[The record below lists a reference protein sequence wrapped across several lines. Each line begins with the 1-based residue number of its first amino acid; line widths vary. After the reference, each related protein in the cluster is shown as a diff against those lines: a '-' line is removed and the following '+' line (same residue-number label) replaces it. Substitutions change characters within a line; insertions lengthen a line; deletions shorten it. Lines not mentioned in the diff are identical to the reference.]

1 MLRGKRYN
9 KLSVKVDKTKV
20 YGVEDAAKLVK
31 ELATTKFDE
40 SVEVHVRLGI
50 DVKKTDQMVRGVVAL
65 PHGIGK
71 SKKVAVFAEGEK
83 DKEAREAGADLVG
96 GMELVDQ
103 IKQTGACDFDIAV
116 ATPDMM
122 KKISP
127 IAKVLGPKGLMPSPK
142 TETVTMDIART
153 VKELKKGKV
162 SFRSDDSG
170 NVHQII
176 GKVSFEPEKIKENF
190 VAFMDALKAT
200 KPATAK
206 GEFIKG
212 IYVTSTMGPSI
223 KVKM

>member
-1 MLRGKRYN
+1 MLRGKRY
-9 KLSVKVDKTKV
+9 KKIAVKVDKTKV
-20 YGVEDAAKLVK
+20 YGIEEAAKLVK
-31 ELATTKFDE
+31 ELASTKFDE

-50 DVKKTDQMVRGVVAL
+50 DVKKTDQMVRGVVTL

-83 DKEAREAGADLVG
+83 EKEAREAGADLVG
-96 GMELVDQ
+96 GTDLVEE
-103 IKQTGACDFDIAV
+103 IKQKGVCDFDIAV

-122 KKISP
+122 KKLSP

-142 TETVTMDIART
+142 TETVTMDISKT

-170 NVHQII
+170 NIHQIV
-176 GKVSFEPEKIKENF
+176 GKASFDAEKIKGNL
-190 VAFMDALKAT
+190 VAFMDALKAA

-212 IYVTSTMGPSI
+212 IFIASTMGPSI
-223 KVKM
+223 KIKI